1 MAQNNL
7 LWIILWLGRW
17 PSFGKPACIALNDF
31 LATKII
37 ESYQAQINPIWMK
50 TWDKKKKKKNECSL
64 IGQIGW
70 HIVFTIRMSL
80 SYAKWMNTVWLQEE
94 KKCNSYI
101 LANTIYIYIAQAWNP
116 PSWIYNYHLTHWL
129 TWHLSGQII
138 IPAHIFEQTDIST
151 HTWQILIKQL
161 YTQSIINW
169 KQNK

>member
-50 TWDKKKKKKNECSL
+50 TWDKKKWMLFDWSNWMTHCFYNQNESIIC
-64 IGQIGW
+64 
-70 HIVFTIRMSL
+70 
-80 SYAKWMNTVWLQEE
+80 KMNEHCVITGRK

>member
-50 TWDKKKKKKNECSL
+50 TWDKKKKKMNALWLVKLDDTLFLQSEKVYHMQNEWTLCDYRKKKNV
-64 IGQIGW
+64 IHTFW
-70 HIVFTIRMSL
+70 P
-80 SYAKWMNTVWLQEE
+80 
-94 KKCNSYI
+94 I
-101 LANTIYIYIAQAWNP
+101 LYIYIAQAWNP